1 MAGTYITADMLS
13 ANVSDK
19 FDVSTYIEEANEEIE
34 DLAQRL
40 GVADTTDISSPL
52 HHKVKRY
59 GICYALLRLSQDKIG
74 TNTPDIALEKYTK
87 LYELYQE
94 ELDRLNKQITKQMI
108 TNDVDEIVDRIGGG
122 YMLYRD

>member
-1 MAGTYITADMLS
+1 MAGTYITADMLT

-19 FDVSTYIEEANEEIE
+19 FDVGPYLDEANSEIE

-40 GVADTTDISSPL
+40 GVGDPTDISSPL

-74 TNTPDIALEKYTK
+74 TNTPDIAIEKYTR
-87 LYELYQE
+87 LYEVYQGE
-94 ELDRLNKQITKQMI
+94 IDRLNKQITKQMI
-108 TNDVDEIVDRIGGG
+108 TNSVDEILDRVGGG